1 MLFHNMKQTII
12 DAYLVCKFK
21 QSNAGVSFGQNIH
34 VKNPQYIECGS
45 HVVIGEGSRLLCWD
59 SYRGEQKTSPRIVLG
74 NNVRAT
80 RNLTI
85 QCANSVRIH
94 DNVLIASDV
103 FIIDYNHGMNPA
115 PTSYLENPLDVHSV
129 EICEGAWL
137 CNNVI
142 ILPGVTIG
150 KKSIIGAGSVVS
162 KNIPDYSIAVGNPA
176 RVVKIF
182 NHEIGQWVKVDNSD
196 YIPRSEI

>member
-1 MLFHNMKQTII
+1 MLSLGKE
-12 DAYLVCKFK
+12 A
-21 QSNAGVSFGQNIH
+21 
-34 VKNPQYIECGS
+34 
-45 HVVIGEGSRLLCWD
+45 D